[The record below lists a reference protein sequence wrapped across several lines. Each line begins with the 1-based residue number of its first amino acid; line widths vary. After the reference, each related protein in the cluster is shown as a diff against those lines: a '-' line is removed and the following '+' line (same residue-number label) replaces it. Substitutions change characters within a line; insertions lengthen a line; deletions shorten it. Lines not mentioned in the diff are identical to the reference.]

1 MRVARTIC
9 RRPDWTL
16 VATTADCRRH
26 VLRSAAV
33 SMHKWFGTSLLAALV
48 AVAVAS
54 CGGDL
59 QTSLERLLEARRLSS
74 ELFVQFTKTVDA
86 GNRAVMA
93 NTEEASRAFASD
105 AEAATQAVQRDVD
118 ALGPILMSLGY
129 SAEASL
135 LDQFRS
141 GLAEYRTLDQTI
153 LGLAVENTN
162 LKAQRLSFGSAQQAA
177 TAFKDA
183 LDAVV
188 KRAGKEPWRVQAL
201 AATALA
207 AVREIQVLQA
217 PHIAEADDASMTHIE
232 AQMMTA
238 EAAARQA
245 LEMLVGLVPSE
256 SRPRL
261 SAATAALDQFMGVN
275 GNIVRLS
282 RRNSNVRS
290 LALSLGQKRML
301 AAACEEAIRALQD
314 ALNKRDFGG
323 RR

>member
-1 MRVARTIC
+1 
-9 RRPDWTL
+9 
-16 VATTADCRRH
+16 
-26 VLRSAAV
+26 
-33 SMHKWFGTSLLAALV
+33 MHKWFGMSLLAALV

-74 ELFVQFTKTVDA
+74 ELLVQFTKTVDA

-93 NTEEASRAFASD
+93 NTEEASRAFVSD
-105 AEAATQAVQRDVD
+105 AEAATQAVQRDAD
-118 ALGPILMSLGY
+118 ALRPILMSLGY

-141 GLAEYRTLDQTI
+141 RLAEYRTLDQTI

-177 TAFKDA
+177 AAFKDA

-207 AVREIQVLQA
+207 AVREIQVRQA
-217 PHIAEADDASMTHIE
+217 PHIAEADDASMTRIE
-232 AQMMTA
+232 AQMMAA

-245 LEMLVGLVPSE
+245 LEMLAGLVPSE

-275 GNIVRLS
+275 ADIVRLS